1 MVTKKYYIQKE
12 DTLCIIV
19 NMHSMSVKIILVSNK
34 ISSMNSIDVY
44 RFMVVLYTSI

>member
-19 NMHSMSVKIILVSNK
+19 KTHSMLVKTILVSNK

-44 RFMVVLYTSI
+44 RFMVD